1 MNYPSR
7 SLICILLFLGLTI
20 DKVDDLIKEAAPRR
34 LKNMVKQ
41 VCKIQSKL
49 KPLKNQKKGL
59 LNFLDLMYWLLVWDN
74 RFQLFHYFDEKI
86 DKLASPWKIC
96 IYPRY
101 EKNSRLDKLLDKFA
115 ADTSSSNK
123 TYYKVYLYDDYN
135 GECGKKL
142 KLYLPAWIVGK
153 TLKLLKER
161 KALDDNKA
169 AQEINLGLD
178 VDAISIF

>member
-1 MNYPSR
+1 MHV
-7 SLICILLFLGLTI
+7 GLTI

-74 RFQLFHYFDEKI
+74 RFQLFHYFDEKV

-135 GECGKKL
+135 GECGIKL

-153 TLKLLKER
+153 TLKLLKDR

-178 VDAISIF
+178 VDAISIQ